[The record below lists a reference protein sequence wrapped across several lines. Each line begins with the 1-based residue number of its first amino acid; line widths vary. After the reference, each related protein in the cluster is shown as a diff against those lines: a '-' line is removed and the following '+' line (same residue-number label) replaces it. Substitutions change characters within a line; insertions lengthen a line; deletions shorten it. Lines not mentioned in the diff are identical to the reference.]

1 MMALMVAIYSEWV
14 ESVYHRSDSILIT
27 PYMIVAIAPL
37 FSFFLTAYFSF
48 AILYHINKRETAI
61 LVVLRLVVVFGIA
74 FLWIFLCNIRQIST
88 LLMRD
93 TSSYFALLASIYSIV
108 LVFLQERKEKSE
120 K

>member
-48 AILYHINKRETAI
+48 D
-61 LVVLRLVVVFGIA
+61 
-74 FLWIFLCNIRQIST
+74 IS
-88 LLMRD
+88 
-93 TSSYFALLASIYSIV
+93 
-108 LVFLQERKEKSE
+108 
-120 K
+120 

>member
-1 MMALMVAIYSEWV
+1 MKRLLNRDIYSMMARMVAIYIEWV

-61 LVVLRLVVVFGIA
+61 LVGLETGCCF
-74 FLWIFLCNIRQIST
+74 WNCISV
-88 LLMRD
+88 D
-93 TSSYFALLASIYSIV
+93 FSV
-108 LVFLQERKEKSE
+108 
-120 K
+120 

>member
-37 FSFFLTAYFSF
+37 FSF

-61 LVVLRLVVVFGIA
+61 LVGLETGCCF
-74 FLWIFLCNIRQIST
+74 WNCISV
-88 LLMRD
+88 D
-93 TSSYFALLASIYSIV
+93 FSV
-108 LVFLQERKEKSE
+108 
-120 K
+120 